1 MSKLITVAPSPH
13 IHSGQKVSKLM
24 YGVVFAMLP
33 ALAVSIYFFGM
44 GAIYVTLLSVVS
56 CLLFEFLIQKYIMKT
71 PPTISDGSAMVTGIL
86 LAFNLPSSL
95 PPHIIIIGALVSIG
109 IGKLS
114 FGGLGNNPFNPA
126 LVGRVFLLLSFPTRL
141 TKYATANGFKTPVII
156 SQENLDAYTGETPL
170 ALIKNMKVGE
180 TVPSVME
187 SNGIGYGDFFWGEIG
202 GSLGEIAG
210 FALLLGLIY
219 MLWKKIITWHTP
231 VSIVGSMFALAG
243 ILWIFSL
250 EGNAAIMDSL
260 GWNIPYIEYFDK
272 TMQMSVPFHMADPL
286 YHILTGGA
294 LLGAFYMATDYVTSP
309 MNGKAQIIYGIGIGI
324 ITNRNQGFRRLS
336 RGYFF
341 CNTYH
346 EWIYSFTKPLC

>member
-114 FGGLGNNPFNPA
+114 FWWP
-126 LVGRVFLLLSFPTRL
+126 
-141 TKYATANGFKTPVII
+141 
-156 SQENLDAYTGETPL
+156 
-170 ALIKNMKVGE
+170 
-180 TVPSVME
+180 
-187 SNGIGYGDFFWGEIG
+187 
-202 GSLGEIAG
+202 
-210 FALLLGLIY
+210 
-219 MLWKKIITWHTP
+219 
-231 VSIVGSMFALAG
+231 
-243 ILWIFSL
+243 
-250 EGNAAIMDSL
+250 
-260 GWNIPYIEYFDK
+260 
-272 TMQMSVPFHMADPL
+272 
-286 YHILTGGA
+286 
-294 LLGAFYMATDYVTSP
+294 
-309 MNGKAQIIYGIGIGI
+309 GK
-324 ITNRNQGFRRLS
+324 
-336 RGYFF
+336 
-341 CNTYH
+341 
-346 EWIYSFTKPLC
+346 